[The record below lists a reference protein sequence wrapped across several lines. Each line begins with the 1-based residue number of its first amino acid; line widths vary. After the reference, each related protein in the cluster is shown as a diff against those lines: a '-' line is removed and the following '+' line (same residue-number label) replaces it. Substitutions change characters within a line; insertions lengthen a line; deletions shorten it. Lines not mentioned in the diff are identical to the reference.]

1 MLTFCLSQLLDC
13 ANCLS
18 NLLVHVLQVK
28 LSEAGGIEK
37 PPLRLFNSVV
47 NACEICDE
55 QELTLLVLDAMRKT
69 HETDGNIITFNIALK
84 RLAKVGNVPAC
95 EAIIIGMLQQNEEP
109 TVVSYTTA
117 IAACALEGNR
127 NPGMAYEWL
136 KRMRSR
142 NVMPNVISY
151 NTALA
156 ACLDGKL
163 ASTLLGSKIASE
175 MMVDVDRQL
184 EEGVKGNAYTTVFP
198 DKYTKT
204 LARRLMKQLRENWR
218 SNDIDMRVAKATVR
232 QPLLQLVDFDASD
245 RAKAAAV
252 ALEVAAT
259 TAKDVVGEIDDEDTD
274 ATFRDE
280 TDLEYAAAASLHR
293 TAEV

>member
-1 MLTFCLSQLLDC
+1 MQLCRSARLLDC
-13 ANCLS
+13 ADWHS
-18 NLLVHVLQVK
+18 NFLVLFLQVK
-28 LSEAGGIEK
+28 LSEAGEMEK

-84 RLAKVGNVPAC
+84 RLAKLGNVAAC
-95 EAIIIGMLQQNEEP
+95 EGIIIGMLQQQVEP

-127 NPGMAYEWL
+127 NPEIAYEWL

-163 ASTLLGSKIASE
+163 TSTLLGSKIASE
-175 MMVDVDRQL
+175 MMIDVDRQL

-198 DKYTKT
+198 DKYTNT

-218 SNDIDMRVAKATVR
+218 NQDIDMRVAKATVR
-232 QPLLQLVDFDASD
+232 PPLLHLVDFDASN

-252 ALEVAAT
+252 ALQAAVT
-259 TAKDVVGEIDDEDTD
+259 TAKGVVGDSDDEDTD
-274 ATFRDE
+274 ATIRDE
-280 TDLEYAAAASLHR
+280 TDLEYAAAASMHR

>member
-1 MLTFCLSQLLDC
+1 M
-13 ANCLS
+13 
-18 NLLVHVLQVK
+18 
-28 LSEAGGIEK
+28 EK

-55 QELTLLVLDAMRKT
+55 QELTLFVLDAMRNT
-69 HETDGNIITFNIALK
+69 HQTDGNIITFNIALK
-84 RLAKVGNVPAC
+84 RLAKLGNVAAC
-95 EAIIIGMLQQNEEP
+95 EGIIIGMLQQQVEP

-127 NPGMAYEWL
+127 NPEIAYEWL

-218 SNDIDMRVAKATVR
+218 SQDIDMRVAKATVR

-245 RAKAAAV
+245 RAKAAAE
-252 ALEVAAT
+252 ALEAAVIT
-259 TAKDVVGEIDDEDTD
+259 SKDVLGDSDDEDTE
-274 ATFRDE
+274 ATVRDE
-280 TDLEYAAAASLHR
+280 TDLEYAAAASIHR